1 MAEALETA
9 HRAGIVHRD
18 LKPGN
23 IVLTKAGSKLMDFGL
38 AKPAPLAGGLRGAV
52 SRGGI
57 ESPGFDH
64 GGWLARFSRNELFY
78 VTMGNR
84 LMVAQIHTAPAF
96 GVDSIRPLFQ
106 MDFPNPPDRTSPLY
120 D

>member
-64 GGWLARFSRNELFY
+64 GGVAGAFQPQRIVLCHDGKPVDGGADSYRTGIRR
-78 VTMGNR
+78 R
-84 LMVAQIHTAPAF
+84 LHSPTISDGFPKSPGSHFT
-96 GVDSIRPLFQ
+96 PL
-106 MDFPNPPDRTSPLY
+106 
-120 D
+120 